1 MTTLVVTLIIIA
13 FLLFFLEVF
22 APAGV
27 LGFFGACSLIAAAV
41 VAYDTMGIVGS
52 VSILLG
58 GALAAFA
65 LFFIQI
71 KLLAKSRFGRTIQH
85 KDQQRAQTTPVGRDE
100 LIGKTGT
107 ALTTMAPSGKVK
119 IANETFEAASNSGLI
134 DKNATVEVVR
144 SEHLK
149 LIVREL

>member
-1 MTTLVVTLIIIA
+1 MTTLIVTLIIAA

-22 APAGV
+22 APGGV
-27 LGFFGACSLIAAAV
+27 LGLFGACSLIAASV
-41 VAYDTMGIVGS
+41 LAYDTMGIVGS

-58 GALAAFA
+58 GTFAACA

-85 KDQQRAQTTPVGRDE
+85 KDQQRAQTSPVGRED
-100 LIGKTGT
+100 LIGKIGT
-107 ALTTMAPSGKVK
+107 ALTTMAPSGRVK

-134 DKNATVEVVR
+134 DKNATIEVVR

-149 LIVREL
+149 LIVREI

>member
-1 MTTLVVTLIIIA
+1 MTTLIVILIIASFI
-13 FLLFFLEVF
+13 FFFLEVF
-22 APAGV
+22 APGGV
-27 LGFFGACSLIAAAV
+27 LGLFGACALIAASV
-41 VAYDTMGIVGS
+41 LAYDTMGFLGS
-52 VSILLG
+52 ISILVG
-58 GALAAFA
+58 GTLAAIA

-85 KDQQRAQTTPVGRDE
+85 KDQQQAQTSPVGRDD

-107 ALTTMAPSGKVK
+107 ALTTMAPSGRVK

-134 DKNATVEVVR
+134 GKNAMVEVAR

-149 LIVREL
+149 LIVREI

>member
-1 MTTLVVTLIIIA
+1 MTTIIVTLIIVSFI
-13 FLLFFLEVF
+13 LFFMEVF
-22 APAGV
+22 APGGV
-27 LGFFGACSLIAAAV
+27 LGFFGACALIAAAV
-41 VAYDTMGIVGS
+41 LAYDTMGLFGS
-52 VSILLG
+52 ISILVG
-58 GALAAFA
+58 GTLAAIA

-85 KDQQRAQTTPVGRDE
+85 KDQQRAQTSPVGRNN
-100 LIGKTGT
+100 LIGKTGI
-107 ALTTMAPSGKVK
+107 ALTTMAPSGRVK

-149 LIVREL
+149 LIVREI